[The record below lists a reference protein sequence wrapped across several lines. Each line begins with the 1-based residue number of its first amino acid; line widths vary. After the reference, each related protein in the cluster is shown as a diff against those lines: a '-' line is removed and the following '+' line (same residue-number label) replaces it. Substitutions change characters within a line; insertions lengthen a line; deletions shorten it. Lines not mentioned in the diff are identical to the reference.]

1 MRFPARCGKALDGS
15 GRGRIA
21 LRVGNVLHR
30 RRRPWKRRTRTQFRG
45 ENGMRFRL
53 ENFWIKSRAKN
64 FLITLALVGS
74 MFAGEA
80 YADKHQRG
88 LDEYLENNEDSNCIH
103 LINNRKEILDINLYL
118 YIVHRMTKRDLENCI
133 EKLGPN
139 AVILASVRQEPD
151 TGDIYIVEWPLLH
164 FMVVLRSAT
173 AAKIIID
180 RGGVSEFFDPDMA
193 DSTAHRAVQF
203 GWYGDQTQ
211 ILRRIL
217 ATSNHLETRTG
228 KGRTPLLEAAANGW
242 SDAIEILESLG
253 ADFSATDDDGNTAL
267 HLAATNPRAH
277 ARTWVTY
284 GSESNRP
291 LDLVPTVAT
300 LAKYI
305 DIDRRNDSGQ
315 TPLIFALDLDAANL
329 DSHPIN
335 PEAVARLIDA
345 GADITI
351 RAPDGRLPWQ
361 MAPPAVEYSDVYWD
375 LFFDTSEAVGCDYW
389 NTREFARFSSVENV
403 ASCLENGSSITD
415 RTGDT
420 GETLLHLL
428 ATLNGIAPGKNESR
442 VQTESI
448 LVDSL
453 ERPIA
458 DQMEADRPEKFVNL
472 LVRSGADV
480 NARDS
485 FGRTPIHVAVSG
497 GDDRTEW
504 VRALLAAGADPGIET
519 FSGTN
524 ALDARPPG
532 AHRLID
538 VLREYR

>member
-1 MRFPARCGKALDGS
+1 
-15 GRGRIA
+15 
-21 LRVGNVLHR
+21 
-30 RRRPWKRRTRTQFRG
+30 
-45 ENGMRFRL
+45 MRFRL

-80 YADKHQRG
+80 YADNHRRS
-88 LDEYLENNEDSNCIH
+88 LDDILESYAGNYCEP
-103 LINNRKEILDINLYL
+103 LLDNSGPHWLPFTVYANVIY
-118 YIVHRMTKRDLENCI
+118 RMSTSELENCI

-139 AVILASVRQEPD
+139 AVIRTSDKDHESSFKYKEYSINGILEF
-151 TGDIYIVEWPLLH
+151 PLLH
-164 FMVVLRSAT
+164 FAVVAESVD

-180 RGGVSEFFDPDMA
+180 QGGVGEFVHPD
-193 DSTAHRAVQF
+193 TAHYAARLDWQVAKF
-203 GWYGDQTQ
+203 YSARPDWYEDQTQ
-211 ILRRIL
+211 ILRQVL
-217 ATSNHLETRTG
+217 ATSNQLETRAQ
-228 KGRTPLLEAAANGW
+228 GRTPLLHAAHQGW
-242 SDAIEILESLG
+242 SEAIEIFKSLG

-267 HLAATNPRAH
+267 HLAAKNQFARAH

-291 LDLVPTVAT
+291 LNLVPMVAT

-315 TPLIFALDLDAANL
+315 TPLIFALDLDAVQW
-329 DSHPIN
+329 PIN

-361 MAPPAVEYSDVYWD
+361 MAPRSVEYSDVYWD

-389 NTREFARFSSVENV
+389 NTREFARFASVENV
-403 ASCLENGSSITD
+403 ASCLANGSSITD

-442 VQTESI
+442 AQTESI

-458 DQMEADRPEKFVNL
+458 DQMEADRPEKFVDL

-497 GDDRTEW
+497 GDDRIEW
-504 VRALLAAGADPGIET
+504 VSALLAAGADPGIRT